1 MDHIEFLITE
11 RVYEIIS
18 WLWNIFPMLS
28 GIDLYSSVDIDQV
41 ANEKVLVLKV
51 ELPRQ
56 FKMVIN
62 EKYSYQD
69 YHLKIFHYHYMLL
82 DPQEG
87 SVISFD
93 NSPHYPELDNFPHHK
108 HYYPKDEHSP
118 VSFSGSLLDALKE
131 IKWVTN
137 KS

>member
-18 WLWNIFPMLS
+18 WLWNIFPTLS

-56 FKMVIN
+56 FKIVI
-62 EKYSYQD
+62 QD
-69 YHLKIFHYHYMLL
+69 YQLKIFHYHYMLL
-82 DPQEG
+82 DPQED

-108 HYYPKDEHSP
+108 HHYPKDEHSP

-131 IKWVTN
+131 IKWVIN